1 MKNLS
6 NVLLFLRNN
15 RRKLAHN
22 NLAVNSFC
30 CTFPCL
36 IVLNYGR
43 KSFHQDGRMILKFY
57 NHQHVFYTHQHVL
70 SALSFNEVESAV

>member
-30 CTFPCL
+30 CTFSCL
-36 IVLNYGR
+36 IVLNYGS
-43 KSFHQDGRMILKFY
+43 KSFHQDGRMIIMF
-57 NHQHVFYTHQHVL
+57 NTNQHVL
-70 SALSFNEVESAV
+70 SAL

>member
-6 NVLLFLRNN
+6 KVLFFLRNK

-30 CTFPCL
+30 SIFPCL

-43 KSFHQDGRMILKFY
+43 KSFHQDGRMIVMF
-57 NHQHVFYTHQHVL
+57 HTHQHVL
-70 SALSFNEVESAV
+70 SALWFNEVESGV

>member
-30 CTFPCL
+30 SIFPCL

-43 KSFHQDGRMILKFY
+43 KSFHQDGRMIVMF
-57 NHQHVFYTHQHVL
+57 HTHQHVL
-70 SALSFNEVESAV
+70 SALWFNEVEPGV

>member
-30 CTFPCL
+30 CTFSCL
-36 IVLNYGR
+36 IVLNYGS
-43 KSFHQDGRMILKFY
+43 KSFHQDGRMIIMF
-57 NHQHVFYTHQHVL
+57 NTNQHVL
-70 SALSFNEVESAV
+70 SALWFNEVESAV